1 MARALKRAG
10 LGVMVA
16 GRRVPLLMY
25 ADDVILMA
33 SSPRELE
40 AMNAVV
46 TDYARRNR
54 FEYNGKKSGVMA
66 FNATPKTM
74 DAVKNT
80 RWELSGKVV
89 KVVDKYTYLGTI
101 TTSNAEDWRP
111 HVQSVIAEAK
121 RRSGELL
128 YLCRFDKGMRP
139 RTAVTLWQ
147 SLVRPVLEYASEVWF
162 GQIPRYLVQ
171 KAESVQMKFL
181 RVAVGLHKKGSG
193 VADEVLRAEVGCER
207 LEDRWAKLR
216 LGYWRRIYAA
226 PRSRL
231 LRELVDF
238 RRRE

>member
-1 MARALKRAG
+1 
-10 LGVMVA
+10 
-16 GRRVPLLMY
+16 
-25 ADDVILMA
+25 
-33 SSPRELE
+33 
-40 AMNAVV
+40 
-46 TDYARRNR
+46 
-54 FEYNGKKSGVMA
+54 MA
-66 FNATPKTM
+66 FNTTPKTM

-139 RTAVTLWQ
+139 RTAVTSWQ
-147 SLVRPVLEYASEVWF
+147 PWSGQSWYASEVWS

-181 RVAVGLHKKGSG
+181 RVAVGLLKKGSG
-193 VADEVLRAEVGCER
+193 VADEVLC
-207 LEDRWAKLR
+207 
-216 LGYWRRIYAA
+216 
-226 PRSRL
+226 
-231 LRELVDF
+231 
-238 RRRE
+238 